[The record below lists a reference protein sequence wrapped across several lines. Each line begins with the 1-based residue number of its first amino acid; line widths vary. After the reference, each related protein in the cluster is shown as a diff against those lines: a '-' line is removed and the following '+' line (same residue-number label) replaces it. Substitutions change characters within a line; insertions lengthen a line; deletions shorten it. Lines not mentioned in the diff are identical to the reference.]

1 VLELATNRYQSG
13 VVSYL
18 EVLEA
23 QREVFDAEMALLEL
37 SRERIMG
44 DLDLYMALGGGFPG
58 EDPTLGD
65 GGGQPERSERAPTG
79 SGASAASPGAATSGA
94 AGPGPSK

>member
-65 GGGQPERSERAPTG
+65 EARPERNPTG
-79 SGASAASPGAATSGA
+79 SEASGASAAGPGAATSGA